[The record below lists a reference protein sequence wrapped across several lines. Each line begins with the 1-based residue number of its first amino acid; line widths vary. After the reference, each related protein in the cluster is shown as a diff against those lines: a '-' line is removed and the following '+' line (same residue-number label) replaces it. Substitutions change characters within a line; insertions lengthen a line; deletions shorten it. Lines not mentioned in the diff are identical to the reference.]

1 MKKKLWHEKKNV
13 LKLEH
18 VIRPLGGFS
27 EKGTKS
33 RQNEIIIYFQQFYK
47 EIFSKKYE
55 KHIYA
60 LNCCS
65 IYKYKIYIYFLYISL
80 FEFLNKL

>member
-1 MKKKLWHEKKNV
+1 MKNLKIFSRLIILLLFNRKRLKSFLKKKLWLEKKIV

-27 EKGTKS
+27 EKGRKS

-47 EIFSKKYE
+47 EIF
-55 KHIYA
+55 
-60 LNCCS
+60 
-65 IYKYKIYIYFLYISL
+65 
-80 FEFLNKL
+80 